1 MPHSRRLV
9 TQVPQ
14 RFPIAKAQGT
24 GSGAL
29 RFAAAG
35 SHRRRTQGSEEMFL
49 PPEYFWLEPV
59 IVAAIVVFV
68 IDLIGNTLA
77 FGSRVVNAFVTAVV
91 FALVFG
97 ALVYFGYGNISMTVS
112 TVPSASAPAN
122 R

>member
-1 MPHSRRLV
+1 
-9 TQVPQ
+9 
-14 RFPIAKAQGT
+14 
-24 GSGAL
+24 
-29 RFAAAG
+29 
-35 SHRRRTQGSEEMFL
+35 MFL

-77 FGSRVVNAFVTAVV
+77 FGSRFVNALVTAIV

-112 TVPSASAPAN
+112 TTPSASAPAN

>member
-1 MPHSRRLV
+1 
-9 TQVPQ
+9 
-14 RFPIAKAQGT
+14 
-24 GSGAL
+24 
-29 RFAAAG
+29 
-35 SHRRRTQGSEEMFL
+35 MFL

-59 IVAAIVVFV
+59 LVAAIVVFV

-97 ALVYFGYGNISMTVS
+97 SLVYFGYGNISMTVS

>member
-1 MPHSRRLV
+1 MV
-9 TQVPQ
+9 
-14 RFPIAKAQGT
+14 
-24 GSGAL
+24 
-29 RFAAAG
+29 
-35 SHRRRTQGSEEMFL
+35 L

-112 TVPSASAPAN
+112 TTPSASAPAN